1 MTPSSRSAGPQAR
14 IGRLTLILVTLIG
27 IGAFL
32 APFVAPG
39 ALASGDS
46 STARMQD
53 SPLITA
59 VLSVACLVVLFANL
73 GPALSSKAVALLG
86 VLVGINV
93 VLRAFDLTFLP
104 PGEFSPV
111 FLLIALVGYGFGA
124 QMGFLMGAL
133 TMLCSAFF
141 TGGIGPWLPFQMFAA
156 GWMGMSA
163 AWLPGRGN
171 ALGTARGEVIRLAA
185 FGFVWGFLYGAIVNL
200 YFWPFLVDAGAMAGM
215 GWTPGASPGEAV
227 ARYAVFYVVQS
238 AGPDAVRALGNA
250 ALMIGLG
257 WPLLRV
263 FRRFRARFDYV
274 VVEVVQQE
282 A

>member
-1 MTPSSRSAGPQAR
+1 MAADAPAAAMIPLPRGDGSQARAQAR
-14 IGRLTLILVTLIG
+14 IGRLTLFLVTLIG

-32 APFVAPG
+32 TPFMAPG
-39 ALASGDS
+39 MLASGDS
-46 STARMQD
+46 S
-53 SPLITA
+53 
-59 VLSVACLVVLFANL
+59 
-73 GPALSSKAVALLG
+73 PALSSKAVALLG

-93 VLRAFDLTFLP
+93 VLRAFDLAFLP

-163 AWLPGRGN
+163 AWLPGRGSR
-171 ALGTARGEVIRLAA
+171 LGTARREVIRLAV

-200 YFWPFLVDAGAMAGM
+200 YFWPFLVDTGAMAGM
-215 GWTPGASPGEAV
+215 GWAPGASPGEAV

-250 ALMIGLG
+250 ALMLVLG